1 MQRVK
6 KLPLIIIVLILILAL
21 GGLVAFKLIQGRK
34 PSEETTTAT
43 PQDEQS
49 TITENPIA
57 PLPVSEA
64 LINEQLENYLPQIL
78 ETNYGG
84 KVFCSHHLYGYDEE
98 KSTGLVKT
106 YVWAY
111 CEEYYL
117 DNGQLKMGSGVSEPV
132 LVTLELENGALMV
145 KSHQPPRDGELYAP
159 SIREMFPAN
168 YAEEAIAGYP
178 VKQLKPSPQEQAQ
191 AFYNQ
196 EE

>member
-1 MQRVK
+1 VK
-6 KLPLIIIVLILILAL
+6 KLPLIVIVLILIL
-21 GGLVAFKLIQGRK
+21 GLSAVVAFKLTEGKK
-34 PSEETTTAT
+34 PLEQTAKIIPTISE
-43 PQDEQS
+43 S
-49 TITENPIA
+49 PIA

-64 LINEQLENYLPQIL
+64 LINEQLENYLSQVL

-98 KSTGLVKT
+98 KPAGLVKA

-117 DNGQLKMGSGVSEPV
+117 ENGKLKMGSGVSEPV

-145 KSHQPPRDGELYAP
+145 KNHQPPRDGELYAP

-168 YAEEAIAGYP
+168 YADEAIAGYP
-178 VKQLKPSPQEQAQ
+178 VNQLKPSPQEQAQ

>member
-1 MQRVK
+1 MK
-6 KLPLIIIVLILILAL
+6 KFIPLVIIVLILIVAL
-21 GGLVAFKLIQGRK
+21 GGVVAFKMIEKK
-34 PSEETTTAT
+34 PSEESNLVT
-43 PQDEQS
+43 PSAEQV
-49 TITENPIA
+49 TESPIA

-64 LINEQLENYLPQIL
+64 LINEQLENYLPQVL
-78 ETNYGG
+78 ETNYNGQ
-84 KVFCSHHLYGYDEE
+84 VFCAYHLYGYDEE
-98 KSTGLVKT
+98 KATNMVKA

-117 DNGQLKMGSGVSEPV
+117 ENGKLKMGSGVSEPV

-145 KSHQPPRDGELYAP
+145 KNHQPPRDGELYAP

-168 YAEEAIAGYP
+168 YADEAIAGYP
-178 VKQLKPSPQEQAQ
+178 VNQLKPSPQEQAQ